1 MENSISPKLN
11 RFLKLEYSN
20 KKDIWLS
27 SQDSLRKLVG
37 ILGMLLPVLLFTF
50 LFVDS
55 GVATPLPSISHYYY
69 TRVGSIFIIV
79 VSLLAI
85 FLLVYKGEAP
95 VDFYISSLAGI
106 FALVLILFP
115 TSNISDICCDT
126 AKKYSVTVLKKS
138 DFRVNLH
145 YISAAI
151 FLLSLAYMSLFLFTK
166 SDKIPSQRPR
176 DKKIRNRIFRTCG
189 VIMALAVLVI
199 FLRLI
204 KIINADQYDNHH
216 LTFWMESIAVE
227 SFGVSWL
234 IKGKLFFIG
243 P

>member
-11 RFLKLEYSN
+11 RFLKLDYSN

-55 GVATPLPSISHYYY
+55 GFATPLPSISHYYY

-85 FLLVYKGEAP
+85 FLLVYKGEAT
-95 VDFYISSLAGI
+95 VDFYISSIAGI

-151 FLLSLAYMSLFLFTK
+151 FLLSLACMSLFLFTK

-204 KIINADQYDNHH
+204 KIINGDQYDNHH

>member
-1 MENSISPKLN
+1 M
-11 RFLKLEYSN
+11 
-20 KKDIWLS
+20 
-27 SQDSLRKLVG
+27 
-37 ILGMLLPVLLFTF
+37 
-50 LFVDS
+50 
-55 GVATPLPSISHYYY
+55 
-69 TRVGSIFIIV
+69 

-85 FLLVYKGEAP
+85 FLLVYKGEEP
-95 VDFYISSLAGI
+95 VDFYISSAAGI

-115 TSNISDICCDT
+115 TSNISDICCD
-126 AKKYSVTVLKKS
+126 AARKYSVTVLKKS

-166 SDKIPSQRPR
+166 SNKIPSQRPR

-199 FLRLI
+199 FLRLV
-204 KIINADQYDNHH
+204 KIINADQYDNNH

-227 SFGVSWL
+227 SFGVPWL
-234 IKGKLFFIG
+234 VKGKLFFIG
-243 P
+243 SVHV